1 MKKVIILILTLS
13 LILGIFISCG
23 NGMAD
28 DMPDITATETSDSE
42 TSSGTKAETTA
53 DTKAETTTHIS
64 EENSTETNEETTIE
78 PDKEDNGYTIE
89 KIGDQYYIVCDSYTV
104 DNNYE
109 KSKDGFLDPS
119 TYEGTDQPV
128 SLFCDSVANIKN
140 KFYSLTDSE
149 LNSIK
154 RSWERDENGI
164 PIIDLDN
171 LYYPI
176 LPAEVEYYGSST
188 DVVINQ
194 YSYGFKIVYDH
205 TGQGS
210 GIPDGRLIIITK
222 EDYDKGIEGSNSDIT
237 VLTQGDK
244 EIRFG
249 MIYDKTYGIYSYSGG
264 MKCREVYVQ
273 FWLDVSNELDDG
285 FFMEFDFATYTQ

>member
-1 MKKVIILILTLS
+1 MIDDCWS
-13 LILGIFISCG
+13 L
-23 NGMAD
+23 
-28 DMPDITATETSDSE
+28 
-42 TSSGTKAETTA
+42 
-53 DTKAETTTHIS
+53 
-64 EENSTETNEETTIE
+64 
-78 PDKEDNGYTIE
+78 
-89 KIGDQYYIVCDSYTV
+89 
-104 DNNYE
+104 
-109 KSKDGFLDPS
+109 
-119 TYEGTDQPV
+119 
-128 SLFCDSVANIKN
+128 
-140 KFYSLTDSE
+140 
-149 LNSIK
+149 
-154 RSWERDENGI
+154 RERDENGI
-164 PIIDLDN
+164 AIIDLDN